1 VIKVLSSSGNSLKAI
16 ESGAFTMTCK
26 PIQNPSGVTLVR
38 IALLRLRDLE
48 LTDLEPIAV
57 IPPTLKAFKKS
68 NTVRLILLLRS
79 RFYDKGIFLKAYTEL
94 AYGQFLIKGWTLSY
108 TSLMFA
114 EEMTDNVPY
123 SRLFR
128 TSVVLR
134 EGLEEVYV
142 PPATRCTLTVLIHLF
157 HTTLKPQLDEAVIEW
172 LLAK

>member
-1 VIKVLSSSGNSLKAI
+1 
-16 ESGAFTMTCK
+16 MTCK

-68 NTVRLILLLRS
+68 NTVRLLLLLRS
-79 RFYDKGIFLKAYTEL
+79 QFHDKGIFLKAYTEM
-94 AYGQFLIKGWTLSY
+94 AYGQF
-108 TSLMFA
+108 
-114 EEMTDNVPY
+114 
-123 SRLFR
+123 
-128 TSVVLR
+128 
-134 EGLEEVYV
+134 

>member
-1 VIKVLSSSGNSLKAI
+1 
-16 ESGAFTMTCK
+16 MTCK

-48 LTDLEPIAV
+48 LTDLEHIAV

-68 NTVRLILLLRS
+68 NTVRLLLLLRS
-79 RFYDKGIFLKAYTEL
+79 QFHDKGIFLKAYTEM
-94 AYGQFLIKGWTLSY
+94 AYGQFLIKGWTLRDA
-108 TSLMFA
+108 SLMFS

-123 SRLFR
+123 SRLFH
-128 TSVVLR
+128 TSVLLR